1 MYRSNFLIGFF
12 FQCDTVLEIDP
23 KNVKAYYRRGT
34 SFFESG
40 DPQSAL
46 EDFTKVKINTI
57 RMFQTEEN

>member
-1 MYRSNFLIGFF
+1 MHLTVILRISQIFQFGF

-34 SFFESG
+34 SHLESG

-46 EDFTKVKINTI
+46 EDFTKV
-57 RMFQTEEN
+57 